1 MSNIQGRAPVRILL
15 ADDHEIY
22 LDGLQAMLQKQADME
37 VIATAAN
44 GQTCIELAERLQPD
58 IILTDIIM
66 PVMDGIAATRELT
79 KSHPEINIIALSMFD
94 QDNLIIDMLEA
105 GARGYLIKNANKSE
119 ILDAI
124 HSVYNNIPYYCRSTT
139 TRLARLIGQSR
150 YNPKQLKEVI
160 SFSEREKEIIRLICE
175 EKTTKEIAEKLFM
188 GSRTVEGYRIKILEK
203 MQVHGVA
210 GIVIYA
216 IKHKLFEVK

>member
-1 MSNIQGRAPVRILL
+1 MILLKLKVLL

-22 LDGLQAMLQKQADME
+22 LDGLQAMLQKQADIE
-37 VIATAAN
+37 VVGLAAN
-44 GQTCIELAERLQPD
+44 GQECIRLAGDLQPD
-58 IILTDIIM
+58 IILTDIMM
-66 PVMDGIAATRELT
+66 PVMDGITSTKYLT
-79 KSHPEINIIALSMFD
+79 EHFPRVSIIALSMFD

-105 GARGYLIKNANKSE
+105 GAKGYLLKNAHKSE
-119 ILDAI
+119 IMEAI
-124 HSVYNNIPYYCRSTT
+124 HSVYKNIPYYCRSTT

-150 YNPKQLKEVI
+150 YNPKQLKEFI
-160 SFSEREKEIIRLICE
+160 SFSDREKEIIRLICE
-175 EKTTKEIAEKLFM
+175 EKTTKEIAEQLFM

-216 IKHKLFEVK
+216 IKHRLFEVK

>member
-1 MSNIQGRAPVRILL
+1 MTPLKLKVLL

-22 LDGLQAMLQKQADME
+22 LDGLQAMLQKQPDIE
-37 VIATAAN
+37 VVGLASN
-44 GQTCIELAERLQPD
+44 GVECIRLAEDLQPD
-58 IILTDIIM
+58 IILTDIMM
-66 PVMDGIAATRELT
+66 PVMDGITSAKYLT
-79 KSHPEINIIALSMFD
+79 EHHPRMNIIALSMFD

-105 GARGYLIKNANKSE
+105 GAKGYLLKNAHKSE
-119 ILDAI
+119 IMEAI
-124 HSVYNNIPYYCRSTT
+124 HSVYKNIPYYCRSTT

-150 YNPKQLKEVI
+150 YNPKQFKEFI
-160 SFSEREKEIIRLICE
+160 SFSDREKEIIRLICE
-175 EKTTKEIAEKLFM
+175 EKTTKEIAELLFM

-216 IKHKLFEVK
+216 IKHRLFEVK

>member
-1 MSNIQGRAPVRILL
+1 MTGHNLRVLL

-22 LDGLQAMLQKQADME
+22 LDGLQAMLQKQPGVE
-37 VIATAAN
+37 VVGLAAN
-44 GQTCIELAERLQPD
+44 GQECVRLTADVHPD
-58 IILTDIIM
+58 IILTDIMM
-66 PVMDGIAATRELT
+66 PVMDGIAATKYITEH
-79 KSHPEINIIALSMFD
+79 HPRVSIIALSMFD
-94 QDNLIIDMLEA
+94 QENLIIDMLEA
-105 GARGYLIKNANKSE
+105 GAKGYLLKNAHKSE
-119 ILDAI
+119 IMEAI
-124 HSVYNNIPYYCRSTT
+124 HSVHKNVPYYCRSTT

-150 YNPKQLKEVI
+150 YNPKQLKESI
-160 SFSEREKEIIRLICE
+160 SFSDREKEIIRLICE

-188 GSRTVEGYRIKILEK
+188 GSRTVEGCRIKILEK